1 MDYPSGLGRNPV
13 QILALNNY
21 VLSHHTLP
29 RASFTSIHDRSTSYD
44 EKSFGML
51 KSGFGGTWLS
61 TLFGTPFAV
70 FLREMGQNGV
80 PDQLL
85 LRFAPFLLQCHIK
98 MTKIGSVSGEI

>member
-13 QILALNNY
+13 QILALNVY

-29 RASFTSIHDRSTSYD
+29 RASFHLKTQQEYFFYD
-44 EKSFGML
+44 EESFDML
-51 KSGFGGTWLS
+51 KTEFGGTWFS
-61 TLFGTPFAV
+61 TPFGTPFAD

-85 LRFAPFLLQCHIK
+85 LRFALFLLQWYSLLKCRLFILK
-98 MTKIGSVSGEI
+98 